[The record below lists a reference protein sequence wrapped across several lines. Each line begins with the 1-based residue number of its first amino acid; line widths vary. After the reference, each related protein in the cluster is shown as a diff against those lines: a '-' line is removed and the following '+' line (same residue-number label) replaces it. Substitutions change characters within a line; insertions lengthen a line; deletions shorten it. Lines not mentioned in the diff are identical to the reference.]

1 MVKSTLVPTKTS
13 TLLAIFVT
21 PISACETMVVESDAE
36 SFAVLTSPPPATV
49 AVLVSGLVADW
60 ATAATTAMAGYD
72 PPAASASARVQVTSW
87 PAMPQLQ
94 PVPEAVDGVSPAG
107 NQLETVDTPL
117 GGTGRE
123 LFTTC
128 S

>member
-1 MVKSTLVPTKTS
+1 MVKSTLVPTRTEP
-13 TLLAIFVT
+13 LLAVFET
-21 PISACETMVVESDAE
+21 PISACETMVVQSDAE

-49 AVLVSGLVADW
+49 AGLVSGLVADW

-87 PAMPQLQ
+87 PAMLRLQ

-107 NQLETVDTPL
+107 SVSETVTSPL
-117 GGTGRE
+117 VGTGE
-123 LFTTC
+123 MLFTTR
-128 S
+128 